1 METISIKTTH
11 STYPVYLGEGAI
23 EKLPEQIKQLQP
35 AVTSVMYIVDET
47 VNKLHRQYIEAHLPN
62 YVHIHWYVTPSGES
76 AKTFEVY
83 QEALGEA
90 LKFGLD
96 RHSLIVACG
105 GGATGDLAG
114 FVAASFMRG
123 IRFIQV
129 PTTILAHDSSVGGK
143 VAINHPMGK
152 NMVGSFHQPS
162 AVIYDVIFLASLPE
176 REVRSGFA
184 EVIKHA
190 LIGDPIWLTKLME
203 EIPSLMSIPLERL
216 TECLKKGIEIKASIV
231 EQDEKEL
238 GIRAHLNFGHTYGH
252 AIEAWAGYGKWSHGE
267 SIMAGMIYALLLSK
281 KINHLQFDLQRFVH
295 WVTELGY
302 ETSPPAEASFDE
314 LLYLM
319 LKDKKT
325 IANEIRFVLLK
336 KLGEPL
342 VQKVNIED
350 LKEIDHVIRDA
361 KGEIQ

>member
-1 METISIKTTH
+1 METISIKTTQ
-11 STYPVYLGEGAI
+11 SAYPVYLGQGAI
-23 EKLPEQIKQLQP
+23 KKLPEHINRLQP
-35 AVTSVMYIVDET
+35 AVTSIMYIVDET
-47 VNKLHRQYIEAHLPN
+47 VNKLHRKYIEDHLPVN
-62 YVHIHWYVTPSGES
+62 GQIHWYVTPSGES

-90 LKFGLD
+90 LMFGLD

-123 IRFIQV
+123 IRFVQV

-143 VAINHPMGK
+143 VAINHPLGK
-152 NMVGSFHQPS
+152 NMVGSFHQPA
-162 AVIYDVIFLASLPE
+162 AVIYDVLFLATLPE

-190 LIGDPIWLTKLME
+190 LIADPAWLNKLIR
-203 EIPSLMSIPLERL
+203 EIPSLKSIPLNVL
-216 TECLKKGIEIKASIV
+216 TECLKKGIEIKSSIV

-252 AIEAWAGYGKWSHGE
+252 AIEAWAGYGKWTHGE
-267 SIMAGMIYALLLSK
+267 SIMAGMIYALMLSE
-281 KINHLQFDLQRFVH
+281 KINHLQFDLHNFIH

-302 ETSPPAEASFDE
+302 ETSPPADASFDE
-314 LLYLM
+314 LLFLM
-319 LKDKKT
+319 LKDKKN

-336 KLGEPL
+336 KPGEPI
-342 VQKVNIED
+342 VQQVDIED
-350 LKEIDHVIRDA
+350 LKVIDNLIRDA